1 MKAPLWSLPLSWSKE
16 SGCCSL
22 CRYGATV
29 LLFFWLFLWKARGS
43 KLVTVS
49 FRLQSQTFSSCL
61 GGWGSGVGPCCG
73 KEESPPP
80 STSLKLSSW
89 QFTDSRATRRLAEVV
104 IFHTSFPLR
113 ELSVDPHT
121 SPLPLLLGSISNVSH
136 LFLQVAHGM
145 GPLKSKNPTE
155 VENNWLHRVKS
166 FFTLT
171 ESFVH
176 FSFTMS
182 WKKP

>member
-43 KLVTVS
+43 KPVTVS
-49 FRLQSQTFSSCL
+49 FRLQSWTFSS
-61 GGWGSGVGPCCG
+61 WGMGSLLWEGRV
-73 KEESPPP
+73 P
-80 STSLKLSSW
+80 SSLHFPQAFLLTVYRL
-89 QFTDSRATRRLAEVV
+89 QRATRRLVEVV

-121 SPLPLLLGSISNVSH
+121 SLLPSLLSSISNVSH
-136 LFLQVAHGM
+136 LFLQVVHGV
-145 GPLKSKNPTE
+145 GPLKSKDPTE
-155 VENNWLHRVKS
+155 VENNWLHRVGII
-166 FFTLT
+166 FT
-171 ESFVH
+171 
-176 FSFTMS
+176 
-182 WKKP
+182 